1 MKFTVYFL
9 FIYIITIT
17 LSLSIGDL
25 DPHVFGPSG
34 SISQRY
40 RSGSG
45 SGIFPF
51 IIIVLSGLKSA
62 CKVKVYRNILS
73 KNSIFRLKIVCQRV
87 SYKK

>member
-1 MKFTVYFL
+1 MGFFLAVVMKFTMYFF

-40 RSGSG
+40 ESGSG
-45 SGIFPF
+45 SGAFPF
-51 IIIVLSGLKSA
+51 LIKVLTGLKSA
-62 CKVKVYRNILS
+62 CKMKFNI
-73 KNSIFRLKIVCQRV
+73 KF
-87 SYKK
+87 